1 MTRRKAGENALAAAR
16 IQAETGSTAPT
27 ALAERY
33 EDKARERLDP
43 DSVRIGAGGELVPGD
58 DFTSTTLPAI
68 LDTLANPDH
77 VAADASRDRLDLAD
91 RAGALEIALDT
102 ADSIGTTD
110 SLERML
116 AHQLAAVHV
125 GAMKLA
131 GLMND
136 QATHA
141 ARTQGQER
149 QAACIEAARL
159 AGGVARL
166 SGSFQAGMATL
177 QRMRSGGKQIVVVK
191 HQHNYAAG
199 AQTVVAPVVAPGGR
213 GRRRSKVA
221 GG

>member
-1 MTRRKAGENALAAAR
+1 MTRRKAGENALVAAR
-16 IQAETGSTAPT
+16 IQAEAGSTTPT
-27 ALAERY
+27 PLAERY
-33 EDKARERLDP
+33 EGKARERLDP
-43 DSVRIGAGGELVPGD
+43 SSVTIGAGGELVPGD
-58 DFTSTTLPAI
+58 DFASNTLPAI

-91 RAGALEIALDT
+91 RAGTLEIALDT

-177 QRMRSGGKQIVVVK
+177 QRMRSGGKQIVVV
-191 HQHNYAAG
+191 QHAHHYAAG

-213 GRRRSKVA
+213 GRRRSKTA